1 MYVHLY
7 KNEQKGLC
15 PGGILSYIQL
25 EALYRVRIPF
35 DEKWL
40 VLSEISKVC
49 DGFICCGLILCLIIC
64 SN

>member
-40 VLSEISKVC
+40 VLSDRYPRFAMVL
-49 DGFICCGLILCLIIC
+49 FAVA
-64 SN
+64 